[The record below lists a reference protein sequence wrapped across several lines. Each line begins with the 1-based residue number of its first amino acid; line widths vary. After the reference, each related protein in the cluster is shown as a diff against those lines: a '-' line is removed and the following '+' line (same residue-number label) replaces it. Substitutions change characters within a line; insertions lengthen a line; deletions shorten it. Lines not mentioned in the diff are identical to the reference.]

1 MSNFDLNIN
10 NYKKSELEEI
20 FELPANY
27 DITIVEMKETKLRE
41 NIFADKSI
49 NELTRTNTLFFLE
62 EAKKILT
69 SELKGALTRFSS
81 NIYNNDMSLKTS
93 EVIGAGNTFIID
105 KPSTPFGQSFPS
117 EFYPGIINP
126 LKKRVLKQHLNIDT
140 RFRDNYYTTQSTNF
154 HVDLPIKFSSV
165 MTMQLTTFEMPTA
178 YYAVS
183 SQLGNNFFTITIGS
197 VSEVITIRDG
207 NYTSDALVMYLN
219 NYVSGTGPL
228 AGSVFSDI
236 LFTANIDGTG
246 SGSGQ
251 MNINLNSSVV
261 SDATIFNF
269 TVNFQADKYGNPDYS
284 TPLPLKFGWIMG
296 FREGIYT
303 NNSSYV
309 SEGLVDVTGP
319 RYIYLVID
327 DFNNNVNNSFY
338 SAFNSSILNKN
349 VLARIS
355 LQGGTFNI
363 LLQNNLSVITNA
375 RQYFGPVDIQKL
387 HIKLLDEYG
396 RILDLNN
403 MNYSFCLM
411 FQTVYDL

>member
-1 MSNFDLNIN
+1 MNKFDLNIN
-10 NYKKSELEEI
+10 NYKKNELEEI
-20 FELPANY
+20 FELPSNY
-27 DITIVEMKETKLRE
+27 DISIVEMKETKLRA

-49 NELTRTNTLFFLE
+49 NESTRSNTLFFLE

-69 SELKGALTRFSS
+69 SELKGALARFSG
-81 NIYNNDMSLKTS
+81 NIYNNDMSLKMA
-93 EVIGAGNTFIID
+93 EVTGAGNTFIID

-154 HVDLPIKFSSV
+154 HVDLPIKFSNV

-178 YYAVS
+178 YYAIS
-183 SQLGNNFFTITIGS
+183 SQLGNNFFTITIGLL
-197 VSEVITIRDG
+197 SEVITVRDG
-207 NYTSDALVMYLN
+207 NYTSDALVTYLN

-228 AGSVFSDI
+228 AGTVFSDI
-236 LFTANIDGTG
+236 LFTANIDGSG

-251 MNINLNSSVV
+251 MNINLNSVSV
-261 SDATIFNF
+261 SDPMIFNF
-269 TVNFQADKYGNPDYS
+269 TVNFQADKYGNPDHS

-296 FREGIYT
+296 FREGIYI

-309 SEGLVDVTGP
+309 SEGIVDITGP
-319 RYIYLVID
+319 RYIYLVVD

-363 LLQNNLSVITNA
+363 LLQNNLNIITDA

-387 HIKLLDEYG
+387 QIKLLDEYG

-403 MNYSFCLM
+403 MNFSFCLM

>member
-49 NELTRTNTLFFLE
+49 NDSTRSNTLFFLE

-69 SELKGALTRFSS
+69 TELKGALERFSG

-93 EVIGAGNTFIID
+93 DVIGAGNTFIID

-178 YYAVS
+178 YYAIS

-197 VSEVITIRDG
+197 ESEVITIRDG

-228 AGSVFSDI
+228 AGTVFSDI
-236 LFTANIDGTG
+236 LFTANIDGSG

-309 SEGLVDVTGP
+309 SEGLLDVTGP
-319 RYIYLVID
+319 RYIFLVID

>member
-1 MSNFDLNIN
+1 
-10 NYKKSELEEI
+10 
-20 FELPANY
+20 
-27 DITIVEMKETKLRE
+27 
-41 NIFADKSI
+41 
-49 NELTRTNTLFFLE
+49 
-62 EAKKILT
+62 
-69 SELKGALTRFSS
+69 
-81 NIYNNDMSLKTS
+81 MSLKTS
-93 EVIGAGNTFIID
+93 DVIGAGNTFIID

-178 YYAVS
+178 YYAIS

-197 VSEVITIRDG
+197 ESEVITIRDG

-228 AGSVFSDI
+228 AGTVFSDI
-236 LFTANIDGTG
+236 LFTANIDGSG

-309 SEGLVDVTGP
+309 SEGLLDVTGP
-319 RYIYLVID
+319 RYIFLVID